1 VREYLF
7 VLVMAAA
14 VTYVATPLVRWF
26 AFKVGAL
33 NPVRERDM
41 HAEPMPRLGGVGM
54 FLGFAAAVLLA
65 WKLPFLSQVFASGE
79 PQAVLLG
86 ATLVCVLGVIDD
98 LRGLDAMTKLAG
110 QLLAAGVMAY
120 QGIQLLS
127 LPLFGVTV
135 LPTPLLVGLTVLVVV
150 VTINAVNFVDG
161 LDGLAAGIVGIAAVA
176 FFTYSYLLARSYDPN
191 VFSAASLIT
200 AALIG
205 CCAGFLPHNFNPAR
219 IFMGD
224 SGSMLLGLLL
234 AAATISLTGNVDPA
248 NVPLRLA
255 SYVPIL
261 LPIAVLLLPSLDLV
275 LAVIRRT
282 RAGQRWSQ
290 PDTMHLHH
298 RLLAIGHSHAHA
310 VLIMYLWTAVLTFGA
325 ASFAFIPARTAI
337 AMIAAAGV
345 LAALLTVGVPWLQ
358 RRSARRVSR
367 SGKEGVTP
375 LERL

>member
-1 VREYLF
+1 MREYLF

-33 NPVRERDM
+33 AAVRDRDV

-65 WKLPFLSQVFASGE
+65 WKLPFLSQVFTSGE

-86 ATLVCVLGVIDD
+86 AGLVCALGVVDD

-110 QLLAAGVMAY
+110 QLLAAGLMAY

-135 LPTPLLVGLTVLVVV
+135 LPTPVLVVLTVLVVV

-176 FFTYSYLLARSYDPN
+176 FFAYSYLLARAYDPN

-224 SGSMLLGLLL
+224 SGRCCW
-234 AAATISLTGNVDPA
+234 ACCW
-248 NVPLRLA
+248 
-255 SYVPIL
+255 
-261 LPIAVLLLPSLDLV
+261 
-275 LAVIRRT
+275 RR
-282 RAGQRWSQ
+282 
-290 PDTMHLHH
+290 
-298 RLLAIGHSHAHA
+298 
-310 VLIMYLWTAVLTFGA
+310 
-325 ASFAFIPARTAI
+325 
-337 AMIAAAGV
+337 
-345 LAALLTVGVPWLQ
+345 
-358 RRSARRVSR
+358 RRSR
-367 SGKEGVTP
+367 
-375 LERL
+375 

>member
-1 VREYLF
+1 MREYLF

-33 NPVRERDM
+33 DPVRDRDM

-54 FLGFAAAVLLA
+54 FCGFAAAVLLA

-86 ATLVCVLGVIDD
+86 AGLVCALGVIDD
-98 LRGLDAMTKLAG
+98 LRGLDALTKLAG
-110 QLLAAGVMAY
+110 QLLAAGLMAY

-135 LPTPLLVGLTVLVVV
+135 LPTPVLVGLTVLVVV

-176 FFTYSYLLARSYDPN
+176 FFTYSYLLARAYDPN

-255 SYVPIL
+255 SYVPIM
-261 LPIAVLLLPSLDLV
+261 LPDRGAAAAVAGPGARRHPAHPGRPEVVAAGHGAPAPPAAGDRSQPRPRGPDHVPVDRRPDL
-275 LAVIRRT
+275 RRRLVRL
-282 RAGQRWSQ
+282 RAGPYGDRGDRRWPRCSR
-290 PDTMHLHH
+290 PAH
-298 RLLAIGHSHAHA
+298 RGPA
-310 VLIMYLWTAVLTFGA
+310 VA
-325 ASFAFIPARTAI
+325 P
-337 AMIAAAGV
+337 AAGGP
-345 LAALLTVGVPWLQ
+345 AVGEIAG
-358 RRSARRVSR
+358 R
-367 SGKEGVTP
+367 E
-375 LERL
+375 

>member
-14 VTYVATPLVRWF
+14 VTFVATPLVRWF
-26 AFKVGAL
+26 AIKVGAL
-33 NPVRERDM
+33 APVRDRDV

-54 FLGFAAAVLLA
+54 FFGFAAAVLLA

-86 ATLVCVLGVIDD
+86 AGLVCALGVIDD
-98 LRGLDAMTKLAG
+98 LRGLDALTKLAG
-110 QLLAAGVMAY
+110 QLLAAGLMAY

-135 LPTPLLVGLTVLVVV
+135 LPTPVLVVLTVLVVV

-176 FFTYSYLLARSYDPN
+176 FFAYSYLLARAYDPN

-200 AALIG
+200 AALVG

-248 NVPLRLA
+248 NVPQLRLA

-275 LAVIRRT
+275 LAVIRRS
-282 RAGQRWSQ
+282 RAGLKWSQ
-290 PDTMHLHH
+290 PDTLHLHH
-298 RLLAIGHSHAHA
+298 RLLAIGHSHARA
-310 VLIMYLWTAVLTFGA
+310 VLIMYLWTAVLTVGA
-325 ASFAFIPARTAI
+325 ASFAFVPARLAI
-337 AMIAAAGV
+337 AGIAGAG
-345 LAALLTVGVPWLQ
+345 LIAALLTLGLPWLHH
-358 RRSARRVSR
+358 RAGARA
-367 SGKEGVTP
+367 GVKTG
-375 LERL
+375 

>member
-1 VREYLF
+1 MREYLF
-7 VLVMAAA
+7 VLVVAAA
-14 VTYVATPLVRWF
+14 VTYVVTPLVRRF
-26 AFKVGAL
+26 ALAVGAMTL
-33 NPVRERDM
+33 IRDRDV
-41 HAEPMPRLGGVGM
+41 HAVPMPRLGGVGM
-54 FLGFAAAVLLA
+54 FAGFAAAVLLA
-65 WKLPFLSQVFASGE
+65 WRLPFLSQVFASGE

-86 ATLVCVLGVIDD
+86 AGIVCALGVVDD
-98 LRGLDAMTKLAG
+98 MRGLDAVTKFAG
-110 QLLAAGVMAY
+110 QLLAAGLMAY

-135 LPTPLLVGLTVLVVV
+135 LPTPVLVGLTVLVVV

-161 LDGLAAGIVGIAAVA
+161 LDGLAAGIVGIAAIA
-176 FFTYSYLLARSYDPN
+176 FFAYSYLLARAYDPN

-248 NVPLRLA
+248 NVPQLRLA
-255 SYVPIL
+255 SYVPVL

-282 RAGQRWSQ
+282 RAGRKPWQ
-290 PDTMHLHH
+290 PDAQHLHH
-298 RLLAIGHSHAHA
+298 RLLAIGHTHARA
-310 VLIMYLWTAVLTFGA
+310 VLIMWLWTAILTLGS
-325 ASFAFIPARTAI
+325 ASFAFVPAREAFG
-337 AMIAAAGV
+337 AMVGAGV
-345 LAALLTVGVPWLQ
+345 VAAVLTLGLPRLQ
-358 RRSARRVSR
+358 RRARHH
-367 SGKEGVTP
+367 
-375 LERL
+375 